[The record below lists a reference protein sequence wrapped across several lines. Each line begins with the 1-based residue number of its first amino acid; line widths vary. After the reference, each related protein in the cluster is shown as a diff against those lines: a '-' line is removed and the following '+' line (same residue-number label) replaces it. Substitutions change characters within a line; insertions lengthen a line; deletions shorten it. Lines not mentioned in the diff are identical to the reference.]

1 MTNMHMR
8 TRTQEKRQ
16 APSTARPRRQC
27 PASLIL
33 IALEEKQLVNF
44 IFSVY
49 YYFKNRKKEKRRSQ
63 IKESVRKDDAGGS
76 RKKLIIFDYL

>member
-1 MTNMHMR
+1 MKSLVITEEEHSVNLL
-8 TRTQEKRQ
+8 
-16 APSTARPRRQC
+16 

-44 IFSVY
+44 ISSVY

-63 IKESVRKDDAGGS
+63 IKENVRKEIHVDQE
-76 RKKLIIFDYL
+76 RN

>member
-1 MTNMHMR
+1 MNL
-8 TRTQEKRQ
+8 
-16 APSTARPRRQC
+16 

-63 IKESVRKDDAGGS
+63 IKENVRKDDTRGS

>member
-1 MTNMHMR
+1 MR
-8 TRTQEKRQ
+8 TRTQKKRQ
-16 APSTARPRRQC
+16 ASSTARPRRQC

-63 IKESVRKDDAGGS
+63 IKESVRKDDTGGS